1 VVKDIFERES
11 RAPTF
16 DSEMGASRERANA
29 AAHPV
34 LVTIYAAPTTITRAA
49 LFAAA
54 RGRISITTSC
64 CSAVPRRALPH
75 PPTACIRSPRMH
87 IEHRPTHVQMR
98 LQRIEELR
106 AARSF
111 LYAVSRLYKRGAAH
125 RINYDTPSLG
135 GNCWETS
142 GRSGATILAS
152 ER

>member
-1 VVKDIFERES
+1 VVKGIFERES

-64 CSAVPRRALPH
+64 CSAVPRPR
-75 PPTACIRSPRMH
+75 PPAPPVCIRSPRTH

-98 LQRIEELR
+98 LQKIEELR

-111 LYAVSRLYKRGAAH
+111 LYAVSRLYERGAAH
-125 RINYDTPSLG
+125 RMDYDTPSLR
-135 GNCWETS
+135 GNRTET
-142 GRSGATILAS
+142 
-152 ER
+152 